1 MPLFLD
7 IDAHGRVVPQSD
19 EVRRAL
25 ADRAGRFLLL
35 PAAPDLL
42 LARRSPAA
50 GGPAPRPR
58 CMLAGDLNGFPVA
71 DLVAFLHQS
80 RMSGVLTISAGGA
93 ERSLSLK
100 DGEVR
105 RAVSSLAGERLEDI
119 AVRLGFATE
128 QQISAAAHSGKPLGR
143 ALVDAGVLG
152 QNELWKC
159 FHEQVTTVFHSILI
173 AREGT
178 FQLVDE
184 DIGDRPGTPLA
195 VNTQS
200 LLMDGIRRIDEMSL
214 FVARIPGPRAYVRPR
229 RPSRA
234 ITLQPP
240 EHAVLALVDGKST
253 VAEIAGRARLSEF
266 DATKILYHLAEA
278 GYVEAVARPRE
289 GERGLAAAHGRVRHE
304 RAVPDGDGRGA
315 RGGPRRLSR
324 RGARLP
330 GGRLAAPGPGVGPRR
345 PRRGRLPG
353 RRDAARQRRGDEG
366 GCPLAAR
373 ALRRSGPPAPG
384 RPARAALLP
393 AVLAGDR
400 LSPEV
405 DAALGDSLRP
415 RLAALEASAKGA

>member
-35 PAAPDLL
+35 PAVADLF

-50 GGPAPRPR
+50 GGPATRPR
-58 CMLAGDLNGFPVA
+58 CILAGDLNGFPVA

-80 RMSGVLTISAGGA
+80 RMSGVLTISAAGA
-93 ERSLSLK
+93 ERSLGLK

-105 RAVSSLAGERLEDI
+105 RAISSVPGERLEDI

-128 QQISAAAHSGKPLGR
+128 QQISAAAQSGKPLGR
-143 ALVDAGVLG
+143 GLVDAGVLG

-173 AREGT
+173 ARDGT

-184 DIGDRPGTPLA
+184 EIGDRPGTPLA

-214 FVARIPGPRAYVRPR
+214 FVARIPDPRAQLRPR
-229 RPSRA
+229 RPPRA

-253 VAEIAGRARLSEF
+253 VAEIAGRAHLSEF
-266 DATKILYHLAEA
+266 DATKILFHLAEA
-278 GYVEAVARPRE
+278 GYVEAVGRPQEGDPGSQLRTLVSDMNELFRMVMAAVPQAGRAGLRAAVHTFLVDASQPLAPVWAR
-289 GERGLAAAHGRVRHE
+289 AAHGE
-304 RAVPDGDGRGA
+304 DGALDAETLLGNVAAMKGGA
-315 RGGPRRLSR
+315 LSR
-324 RGARLP
+324 LEPSGDPARLL
-330 GGRLAAPGPGVGPRR
+330 LAA
-345 PRRGRLPG
+345 
-353 RRDAARQRRGDEG
+353 
-366 GCPLAAR
+366 
-373 ALRRSGPPAPG
+373 LRE
-384 RPARAALLP
+384 LLFFQLF
-393 AVLAGDR
+393 VAGER
-400 LSPEV
+400 LSPEA
-405 DAALGDSLRP
+405 DAALGEAIRP
-415 RLAALEASAKGA
+415 RLAALEATAKGA